1 MNYWTLLFASLILY
15 LIPSFSLIAKTTKIT
30 KRHNYFLLS
39 IGLITH
45 IALIYISLFNHG
57 INLNFSNALLVI
69 SWITI
74 LFFWFMNRKRSYEGL
89 EYLTLLP
96 AIIILIFHPFIHPTN
111 YVSDYSSIKAL
122 LHIVIA
128 ILGYSL
134 LAFGAIFSI
143 FILLI
148 QNNIH
153 LTRKSTE
160 IFKSKIS
167 LLAMEKILFQIYWI
181 GFIFLTITLIS
192 GIFFSEEVLGIPLEI
207 SHKVIFSI
215 LSWLIYGS
223 LLLARFEAGWR
234 GKKAIIFSLIAFIFL
249 FMSYLGSKFVVEV
262 IIGG

>member
-15 LIPSFSLIAKTTKIT
+15 LIPSVSLIAKTTKIT
-30 KRHNYFLLS
+30 SRHNYLILS
-39 IGLITH
+39 IGLVAH
-45 IALIYISLFNHG
+45 IVLIYINLFKQG
-57 INLNFSNALLVI
+57 INLNFSNALLII

-74 LFFWFMNRKRSYEGL
+74 LFFWFMNRNKSYEGL

-96 AIIILIFHPFIHPTN
+96 AIIILIFHPFIHQTN
-111 YVSDYSSIKAL
+111 YVSYYSSFNAL
-122 LHIVIA
+122 VHIVIA
-128 ILGYSL
+128 IFGYSL

-153 LTRKSTE
+153 STSKTME

-181 GFIFLTITLIS
+181 GFISLSITLIT
-192 GIFFSEEVLGIPLEI
+192 GIFFSEEVLGIPLEV
-207 SHKVIFSI
+207 SHKIIFSI
-215 LSWLIYGS
+215 LSWLVYGG
-223 LLLARFEAGWR
+223 LLLGRLRAGWR
-234 GKKAIIFSLIAFIFL
+234 GKKAIIFSLIAFILLFL
-249 FMSYLGSKFVVEV
+249 SYLGSKFVLEV

>member
-15 LIPSFSLIAKTTKIT
+15 LIPSVSLIAKTTKIT
-30 KRHNYFLLS
+30 TRHNYFLLS
-39 IGLITH
+39 IGLVAH
-45 IALIYISLFNHG
+45 IGLIYINLFNEG
-57 INLNFSNALLVI
+57 INLNFSNALLII

-74 LFFWFMNRKRSYEGL
+74 LFFWFMNRNRSYEGL

-96 AIIILIFHPFIHPTN
+96 AIIILIFHPFIDTTN
-111 YVSDYSSIKAL
+111 YVLDYLSIKAS
-122 LHIVIA
+122 LHIIIA

-153 LTRKSTE
+153 STSKTME

-167 LLAMEKILFQIYWI
+167 LLAMEKILFQIYSI
-181 GFIFLTITLIS
+181 GFVSLSIILIT

-215 LSWLIYGS
+215 LSWLVYGG
-223 LLLARFEAGWR
+223 LLLGRFKAGWR
-234 GKKAIIFSLIAFIFL
+234 GKKAIVFSLIAFILL
-249 FMSYLGSKFVVEV
+249 FMSYLGSKFVIEV